1 MVDEV
6 TAAAERMHQITK
18 ELSRRYQFRDRNA
31 ICCHGLSVTQCYALD
46 ALAESGELSVTA
58 LARRLFL
65 AVSTVTRML
74 DQLERRDSVL
84 RHRGRGDR
92 RVVRVSITPKGK
104 ALLARIQADLVAT
117 QRALLAPLARAE
129 REAVLKTLA
138 GLVAAVTRW
147 QDGVGARGGG
157 MAGRPLRA
165 PRMEGESR

>member
-1 MVDEV
+1 MDEV

-18 ELSRRYQFRDRNA
+18 QLSRRYQFRDRNA

-46 ALAESGELSVTA
+46 ALAENGALSVTA
-58 LARRLFL
+58 LARHLFL

-74 DQLERRDSVL
+74 DQLERKDLVL

-92 RVVRVSITPKGK
+92 RVVRVSITQKGK
-104 ALLARIQADLVAT
+104 SLLARIQADLVAT

-147 QDGVGARGGG
+147 QDGGGPG
-157 MAGRPLRA
+157 ECGPVSRRPGPTRRAGR
-165 PRMEGESR
+165 SR

>member
-1 MVDEV
+1 MDEV
-6 TAAAERMHQITK
+6 TAAAERMHEITK

-46 ALAESGELSVTA
+46 ALAGSSELSVTA
-58 LARRLFL
+58 LARHLFL

-74 DQLERRDSVL
+74 DQLEGKELVL
-84 RHRGRGDR
+84 RRQGRGDR
-92 RVVRVSITPKGK
+92 RVVRVSVTPKGK
-104 ALLARIQADLVAT
+104 ALLARIQANLVAT

-147 QDGVGARGGG
+147 QDGGGAFGGSP
-157 MAGRPLRA
+157 APRPPRA
-165 PRMEGESR
+165 PRMEGQPR

>member
-1 MVDEV
+1 MDEV
-6 TAAAERMHQITK
+6 AAAAERMHRITK

-46 ALAESGELSVTA
+46 ALAESGALPVTA
-58 LARRLFL
+58 LARHLFL

-74 DQLERRDSVL
+74 DQLERKGLVL
-84 RHRGRGDR
+84 RRRGRGDQ
-92 RVVRVSITPKGK
+92 RVVRASITPKGK
-104 ALLARIQADLVAT
+104 SLLARIQADLVAT

-147 QDGVGARGGG
+147 QDGGGSLG
-157 MAGRPLRA
+157 SRPA
-165 PRMEGESR
+165 PRPPRASRREGQSR